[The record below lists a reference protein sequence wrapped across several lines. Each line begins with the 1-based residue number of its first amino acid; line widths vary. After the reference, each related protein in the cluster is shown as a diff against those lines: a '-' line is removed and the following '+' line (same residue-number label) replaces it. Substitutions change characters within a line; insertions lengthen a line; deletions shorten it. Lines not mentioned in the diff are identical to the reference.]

1 MINTLGRVAELE
13 RLLTGN
19 KDGGGGVS
27 RWLMVKTP
35 HTISDVV
42 QSQQSN
48 MNTNQPFFLL

>member
-27 RWLMVKTP
+27 RWLMVKTT